1 MDTLISQLDH
11 KYEQYKK
18 NISEHFIDS
27 DTLVFESAYDYFC
40 ITEKQPKIKEILE
53 KDRQDLEKNK
63 KEIVKKNKSS
73 ETQKEFLESAEF
85 NSLSFC
91 YDEVLKVVYLP
102 MTKHKKSQNPLSE
115 KDIVGDT
122 QLLSERFLN
131 TMNFLVVGFVKLCKI
146 PIKKD
151 VEARTALY
159 KMAYNFKRPKYP
171 LYMEQIHKLLVPQL
185 LEIYT
190 QKPEVSVVKNALPV
204 ICIDDKKGIYCEL
217 NPKAVYAISRIS
229 KRFNLIKYLQTKGY
243 CKIDELAELKNQKD
257 TDTMK
262 AITEINRLFRKNT
275 GLNIDL
281 INHSDTS
288 GYSLNKT
295 ELDIKMMQSF

>member
-1 MDTLISQLDH
+1 M
-11 KYEQYKK
+11 
-18 NISEHFIDS
+18 
-27 DTLVFESAYDYFC
+27 
-40 ITEKQPKIKEILE
+40 
-53 KDRQDLEKNK
+53 
-63 KEIVKKNKSS
+63 
-73 ETQKEFLESAEF
+73 ETAEF

-91 YDEVLKVVYLP
+91 YDEILKVVYLP
-102 MTKHKKSQNPLSE
+102 MAKHKHSLNPLSE

-190 QKPEVSVVKNALPV
+190 QKSEPEMT
-204 ICIDDKKGIYCEL
+204 KKIT
-217 NPKAVYAISRIS
+217 S
-229 KRFNLIKYLQTKGY
+229 YLY
-243 CKIDELAELKNQKD
+243 
-257 TDTMK
+257 
-262 AITEINRLFRKNT
+262 
-275 GLNIDL
+275 
-281 INHSDTS
+281 
-288 GYSLNKT
+288 
-295 ELDIKMMQSF
+295 